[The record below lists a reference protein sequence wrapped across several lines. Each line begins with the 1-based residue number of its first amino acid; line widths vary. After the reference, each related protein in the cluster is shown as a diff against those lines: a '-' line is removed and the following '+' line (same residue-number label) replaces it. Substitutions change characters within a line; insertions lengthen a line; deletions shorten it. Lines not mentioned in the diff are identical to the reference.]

1 MVINMTL
8 AKVKLKIDSA
18 EKNGGLSPDDK
29 IELSEQLTTLMD
41 EVDEQFTR
49 LSLIEEVI
57 PEPEGKRDP
66 KDVFIENLMGQQTK
80 PILDIS
86 ELKKKYGISELK
98 KLATKN
104 KINGRSKLTTE
115 DQLIEALLKAGVAL

>member
-66 KDVFIENLMGQQTK
+66 KDVFIENLMDQQTK

-86 ELKKKYGISELK
+86 DIKKKYSISELK

>member
-66 KDVFIENLMGQQTK
+66 KDVFIENLMDQQTK

-86 ELKKKYGISELK
+86 ELKKKYSISELK

-104 KINGRSKLTTE
+104 KIDGRSKLKTE